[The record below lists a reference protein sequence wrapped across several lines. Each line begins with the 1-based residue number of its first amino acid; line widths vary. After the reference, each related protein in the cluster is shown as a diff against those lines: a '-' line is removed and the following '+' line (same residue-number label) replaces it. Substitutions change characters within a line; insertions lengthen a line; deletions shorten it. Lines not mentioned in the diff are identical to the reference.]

1 MKEKLRSSI
10 SWENLW
16 DGKGKKNS
24 GNSRKRKQSEA
35 QTKVRKKR
43 QRETFLLHWMLW
55 LFELNPEGKEKAYL
69 FYSLTKSLSSVFLA
83 FIVRLSISTS
93 FRSLYLLFCIFF
105 RILLSQDSLSCS
117 CPPLLPLPLI
127 FWCLVFR
134 LFKNETIASVRGSLF
149 LRFCLLS
156 IPFPG
161 LPSLLTLVSCGIII
175 RFH

>member
-69 FYSLTKSLSSVFLA
+69 FYSLTKSLSSVFWA

-93 FRSLYLLFCIFF
+93 FRSLYLLPHPSVSRFP
-105 RILLSQDSLSCS
+105 LLC